1 MGTIICSL
9 PGKVRGKGYFFL
21 AIIFRLLDVAY
32 ISKILF
38 FFFCLLKVI
47 YALSLVLSKAMV
59 RKIWASL
66 VAQMM
71 KNLPAMQET
80 WVWSLGLESISL
92 EKEMATHTR
101 ILAWEILWTEE
112 PGRNFVVRLK
122 NLKHLF
128 IQAVLLFGS
137 LSECCLIL
145 QVAEHWMIICFPGEP
160 VM

>member
-1 MGTIICSL
+1 MGTVICSL
-9 PGKVRGKGYFFL
+9 PGKVRGKGFFFL

-32 ISKILF
+32 RSKILF
-38 FFFCLLKVI
+38 YFGHHKVKC
-47 YALSLVLSKAMV
+47 ALSLVLSKAMV

-92 EKEMATHTR
+92 EKEMATHSR

-128 IQAVLLFGS
+128 MQAVLLCGS

-145 QVAEHWMIICFPGEP
+145 QVAEDWMIICFPGEP